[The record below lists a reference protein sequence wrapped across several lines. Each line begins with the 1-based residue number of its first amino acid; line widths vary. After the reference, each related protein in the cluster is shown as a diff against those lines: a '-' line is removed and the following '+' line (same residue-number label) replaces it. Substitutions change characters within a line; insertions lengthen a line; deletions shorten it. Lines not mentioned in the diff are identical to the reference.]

1 MTLAQKKHDVL
12 YWGLIALILYMPLH
26 YYLCEL
32 LLTGTN
38 VDNILRDLLII
49 AMTGLVL
56 CSKNAFPKPAGI
68 LVAASCAVLA
78 VFGVASAIMN
88 RCFPILNVLRT
99 YLVPMMI
106 FFICAGVRLD
116 AERFRRLNTFLAVEL
131 AIVAAYGFFQA
142 FFLTDDFLI
151 MLGYQSTDGY
161 LTSNSFYI
169 SHFFGYQRSVGT
181 FVSPNICG
189 IILAIAL
196 CALLFTDHSQS
207 FRWKYIWGTLLVG
220 GLLATFSR
228 SSMVGFAAATGFY
241 LLISKAWTR
250 LSKKTIKRCSLII
263 ITVAVALLLD
273 QLLLDGLFLRMLLS
287 TIFRTFNGEDPSANA
302 HKEHLSSPPS
312 SLTVSTQTNAGI
324 FSFLSH
330 FGLNGPMAEEY
341 LANPRKI
348 ESSYYLMTY
357 ELGIL
362 GTLVYY
368 APYALVI
375 LQTIRDRKQYPYFVP
390 AAVSLAVLA
399 SYVFLPNVQTF
410 EVPFYCFLFLGLYY
424 NPSVKELYQTQ
435 PKPAGSD

>member
-1 MTLAQKKHDVL
+1 MTLAQKKHNVL
-12 YWGLIALILYMPLH
+12 YWGLVVLILYMPLH

-32 LLTGTN
+32 LLSGTN
-38 VDNILRDLLII
+38 ADNILRDLLII
-49 AMTGLVL
+49 ALTGLVL
-56 CSKNAFPKPAGI
+56 CSKDAFPKPTGI
-68 LVAASCAVLA
+68 LVAFSCAVLA
-78 VFGVASAIMN
+78 VFGVVSAILN
-88 RCFPILNVLRT
+88 HCFPILNVLRT
-99 YLVPMMI
+99 YLVPLMI
-106 FFICAGVRLD
+106 FFVCAGVRLD

-151 MLGYQSTDGY
+151 MLGYDSTDGY

-189 IILAIAL
+189 IILAMAL
-196 CALLFTDHSQS
+196 CSLLFTDHSRS
-207 FRWKYIWGTLLVG
+207 FRWKYVWGTLLVG

-228 SSMVGFAAATGFY
+228 SAMVGFAVATGFY
-241 LLISKAWTR
+241 LLISQAWKR
-250 LSKKTIKRCSLII
+250 LSRNSVKRCVLILVTI
-263 ITVAVALLLD
+263 AVALLLD
-273 QLLLDGLFLRMLLS
+273 QLFLDGLFLRMFLS

-312 SLTVSTQTNAGI
+312 SLGATAQAGTGI
-324 FSFLSH
+324 FSFLTR

-341 LANPRKI
+341 LTHPRKI

-357 ELGIL
+357 ELGII

-368 APYALVI
+368 APYVMVI
-375 LQTIRDRKQYPYFVP
+375 LQTIRNRKHYPYYAP

-399 SYVFLPNVQTF
+399 SYIFLPNVQTF
-410 EVPFYCFLFLGLYY
+410 EVPFYCFLFLGLYC
-424 NPSVKELYQTQ
+424 NPSVKELYRVPPESTS
-435 PKPAGSD
+435 SD